1 MLRGSALIFGD
12 LLCDVGFSQGAA
24 NPQRNV
30 GGFLAMFARILSTC
44 VGSALI
50 FGYILMRC

>member
-1 MLRGSALIFGD
+1 MLRGSASIFGD
-12 LLCDVGFSQGAA
+12 LFCDVDFSQGAV

-30 GGFLAMFARILSTC
+30 GGFLVMFARNLSTC

>member
-1 MLRGSALIFGD
+1 MLCGSALIFGD
-12 LLCDVGFSQGAA
+12 LLCDVDCSQGAA

-30 GGFLAMFARILSTC
+30 GGFLVMFARILSTC
-44 VGSALI
+44 VGSDLI